1 MTPAWVS
8 DWTWGL
14 LLIAMTLVLHAVGLV
29 LIILAL
35 SKPMA
40 LIRSRRGKLSSIT
53 GAALLIG
60 AAGWMLA
67 VLHGLEAVVWAAAYA
82 LLGAI
87 DSPRDAILYSLD
99 SMTTRGSPGMTLQPQ
114 WQLMG
119 ALESADGMLLFGI
132 STAFLFAVL
141 ERVWSL
147 VRPEG
152 PGKLGE

>member
-1 MTPAWVS
+1 
-8 DWTWGL
+8 
-14 LLIAMTLVLHAVGLV
+14 
-29 LIILAL
+29 
-35 SKPMA
+35 
-40 LIRSRRGKLSSIT
+40 
-53 GAALLIG
+53 
-60 AAGWMLA
+60 
-67 VLHGLEAVVWAAAYA
+67 
-82 LLGAI
+82 
-87 DSPRDAILYSLD
+87 
-99 SMTTRGSPGMTLQPQ
+99 MTTRGSPGMTLQPQ

>member
-99 SMTTRGSPGMTLQPQ
+99 SMTTR
-114 WQLMG
+114 
-119 ALESADGMLLFGI
+119 
-132 STAFLFAVL
+132 
-141 ERVWSL
+141 
-147 VRPEG
+147 
-152 PGKLGE
+152 